1 MYPELRRD
9 RRATN
14 LARLALHRQA
24 GRVTRPEREYPRY
37 AHEAAVT
44 LYAPDL
50 EVTGRTRN
58 MSRGGLSATL
68 SPAIAVGTD
77 VEIGVQLVFHDGRQS
92 EALRIPGR
100 VVWCTPID
108 EDHQVGIQ
116 FRGLDAQTA
125 EYLTMFLRYLGERAE
140 APRSDEE
147 SAPEET
153 DTAIS
158 LDDRFR

>member
-1 MYPELRRD
+1 MS
-9 RRATN
+9 
-14 LARLALHRQA
+14 
-24 GRVTRPEREYPRY
+24 RPEREYPRY

-44 LYAPDL
+44 LYAPGQ

-68 SPAIAVGTD
+68 LPAIPVGTD
-77 VEIGVQLVFHDGRQS
+77 VEIDVQLVFHDDRHS
-92 EALRIPGR
+92 EPLRLPGR

-116 FRGLDAQTA
+116 FRALDKQTA

-140 APRSDEE
+140 PPPPDEE
-147 SAPEET
+147 SSEDE
-153 DTAIS
+153 DSDSEIS